1 MASSGSFHSTIENGH
16 YWLEVDWTASQNVSN
31 NTSTITATIYL
42 WNDYRL
48 NIGSKTGSITIN
60 GRSSNFTTPAIN
72 STGWHTLYKV
82 TSLPI
87 SHNSDGTKSVNISC
101 TFNIQATI
109 SGHYYSSMT
118 TSANVTL
125 NTIPRASSISSIS
138 GNTIGSKVSI
148 NISRA
153 SSSFTHKVY
162 YTFGQTN
169 NHLVANN
176 VGTSCSFTPAMSDC
190 SYIPNATSGTAT
202 IRVDTYSGST
212 KIGSASKSFTLNVPA
227 SVKPTLNDFQIT
239 LDNSSNSVIDDWG
252 IAVVGYTEVHFG
264 GTAVGSYGS
273 IIKKYQIS
281 GAYNGLLIGD
291 VLNVNSPV
299 LSQSGTLTY
308 NCKAIDSRN
317 RSSNEKSQTI
327 TAHSYDRPII
337 NYITSGRDA
346 TDNRKVN
353 IEYEYSYSSVD
364 NHNTITPRLFYKKIG
379 DISWNEYTLSAT
391 ESSIIVNDRVTKT
404 CSFKMDTSFDEAAS
418 YNFRLQVTD
427 ALGEKAEAESIIST
441 IEVLLDFRAGGKGL
455 GIGKIAE
462 SDSLEINLPVKF
474 YKPIY
479 GFTPIVIDTGSDL
492 DDYVSCGYFSGLN
505 ENTLNSPTNFNG
517 SYVLEVIDI
526 DGSGKQILQYFTII
540 LDDGIKCYGRMKKAD
555 NMWTDWVITYNTTSN
570 VLWTGSLRMTEETTI
585 DLPEAIT
592 TQQHGII
599 LEWKLSS
606 SASAEP
612 YGDTS
617 YQFIHKNTGGS
628 HVHQSG
634 TVIFSTLSAKR
645 IQIVNQNTLQGSE
658 YNDDAGETGSGI
670 PYANNRM
677 VLTSV
682 YGW

>member
-31 NTSTITATIYL
+31 NTSTVTATIYL

-48 NIGSKTGSITIN
+48 NIGSKSGKISIN
-60 GRSSNFTTPAIN
+60 GKSYSFTSSSIN
-72 STGWHTLYKV
+72 STGWHTLGEV
-82 TSLPI
+82 TSSSI
-87 SHNSDGTKSVNISC
+87 AHNNDGTKSINISC
-101 TFNIQATI
+101 TWNIQATI
-109 SGHYYSSMT
+109 SGHYYFSMS
-118 TSANVTL
+118 TSANITL
-125 NTIPRASSISSIS
+125 NTIPRASSISGIS

-162 YTFGQTN
+162 YTFGKTS

-190 SYIPNATSGTAT
+190 SYIPSAASGTAT

-299 LSQSGTLTY
+299 LSQLGTLTY
-308 NCKAIDSRN
+308 SCKAIDSRN

-391 ESSIIVNDRVTKT
+391 ESSITVNDRVTKT
-404 CSFKMDTSFDEAAS
+404 CSFKMDTPFDEAAS
-418 YNFRLQVTD
+418 YNFRLQITD
-427 ALGEKAEAESIIST
+427 DLGEKAEAESIIST
-441 IEVLLDFRAGGKGL
+441 IDVLMDFRSGGRGL

-462 SDSLEINLPVKF
+462 SDSFEINLDTKF

-479 GFTPIVIDTGSDL
+479 LKDSSENEKFIVL
-492 DDYVSCGYFSGLN
+492 DDYIEKLLINFVSRDKTLWSGETRMGADETIELP
-505 ENTLNSPTNFNG
+505 SPISEQPN
-517 SYVLEVIDI
+517 
-526 DGSGKQILQYFTII
+526 
-540 LDDGIKCYGRMKKAD
+540 
-555 NMWTDWVITYNTTSN
+555 
-570 VLWTGSLRMTEETTI
+570 
-585 DLPEAIT
+585 
-592 TQQHGII
+592 GII
-599 LEWKLSS
+599 LEWQLASDGSS
-606 SASAEP
+606 SP

-617 YQFIHKNTGGS
+617 LQFIRKGKIGTHIHKSGTIVFTTFCGKRVEVIDDTTIQGTSYNT
-628 HVHQSG
+628 QSG
-634 TVIFSTLSAKR
+634 T
-645 IQIVNQNTLQGSE
+645 
-658 YNDDAGETGSGI
+658 SGGI
-670 PYANNRM
+670 NYTNGRM
-677 VLTSV
+677 VLTAIYS
-682 YGW
+682 W